1 MISIDLCAW
10 TYTVRDYIK
19 LLGAVPT
26 STVYVVTA
34 SVLPQ
39 SRKYITRTKM
49 QSRSIAVLYYAC
61 ENPASKI
68 STSKTGPVPLSKQE
82 LI

>member
-34 SVLPQ
+34 GVCRNPV
-39 SRKYITRTKM
+39 KYFTDKKEGAFAEIEF
-49 QSRSIAVLYYAC
+49 LFC
-61 ENPASKI
+61 
-68 STSKTGPVPLSKQE
+68 GGVPGLE
-82 LI
+82 